1 MYVRYAEPNMSRN
14 DDPAYAYIDADT
26 SFRGKKLIV
35 AGIVP
40 WSLYWLSAQVVQWD
54 QMPRAI
60 GLSLSGILAVSSLI
74 YLVGYWQG
82 IKAKGYPGILF
93 VASFTGIIGV
103 IVLLFLPDRS
113 GEIEARGSVSEP

>member
-1 MYVRYAEPNMSRN
+1 MTDPALNRN
-14 DDPAYAYIDADT
+14 DDPAYAYIDADK
-26 SFRGKKLIV
+26 SFRGKKLMV

-40 WSLYWLSAQVVQWD
+40 LGLFWLSAQVVQWD
-54 QMPRAI
+54 QVPRPFSIALW
-60 GLSLSGILAVSSLI
+60 GVLAVSTLL

-93 VASFTGIIGV
+93 IASFSGIIGT

-113 GEIEARGSVSEP
+113 GEVK